1 MSTTNNQ
8 DYWQQH
14 ITAWQTSGQSGAAF
28 CREQN
33 LSYHRFCYW
42 RQKLAPPRRTEAAPS
57 LSGFAKV
64 VPTSIP
70 AMGELHVSLPGGITI
85 SGLHA
90 DNITLLGAILR
101 QL

>member
-1 MSTTNNQ
+1 MSTIGNQ

-14 ITAWQTSGQSGAAF
+14 ITAWQASEQSGAAF
-28 CREQN
+28 CRGQN

-42 RQKLAPPRRTEAAPS
+42 RQKLAPSQRTGAAPS
-57 LSGFAKV
+57 SSGFARV
-64 VPTSIP
+64 VPSSTP

-90 DNITLLGAILR
+90 DNIGLLGAILR